1 MTRTS
6 HPWRLKGGG
15 TRRRCISSCPPRHRL
30 ADLLSPGEPPHSQC
44 ACGSVAQGCCECK
57 AAENAFPLPSKR
69 RDFCHPMMSKIGK
82 RNYIIWRSSRDG
94 RNKKLVQLQRM
105 RHKNIE
111 FERVPHLEVEI
122 TPKLNSPKTRQIQQ
136 YREKLLIRDKSD
148 DAPTRMARW
157 HVGSTTRDSFL
168 YTLGLQSRRV

>member
-1 MTRTS
+1 
-6 HPWRLKGGG
+6 
-15 TRRRCISSCPPRHRL
+15 
-30 ADLLSPGEPPHSQC
+30 
-44 ACGSVAQGCCECK
+44 
-57 AAENAFPLPSKR
+57 
-69 RDFCHPMMSKIGK
+69 MMSKVGK

-122 TPKLNSPKTRQIQQ
+122 TPKLNSPKTRKIQQ

-148 DAPTRMARW
+148 DA
-157 HVGSTTRDSFL
+157 HSTNAIT
-168 YTLGLQSRRV
+168 